1 MRYSIEDFNDFEN
14 DGFLYQL
21 PTDTMMLINKLSEMV
36 GAPTYQKTPIFSRNN
51 NIKKRNKHDNKNN
64 DYHTNNLNN
73 EWNMLRT
80 FKTTQITKGEN
91 KNINEVRTLLNKLTG
106 TNYDKIKPQIISII
120 DDNQHDEDN
129 SFHQIDRLSKAL
141 VNYDL
146 KIKPEIGKTLIWPA
160 EWTHAHRGEVL
171 NSGVKY
177 IITGW
182 MHFPTGELNE

>member
-1 MRYSIEDFNDFEN
+1 MRYAIEDFNDFEN

-91 KNINEVRTLLNKLTG
+91 KNINEVK
-106 TNYDKIKPQIISII
+106 KIS
-120 DDNQHDEDN
+120 NLMLRN
-129 SFHQIDRLSKAL
+129 
-141 VNYDL
+141 N
-146 KIKPEIGKTLIWPA
+146 
-160 EWTHAHRGEVL
+160 
-171 NSGVKY
+171 
-177 IITGW
+177 
-182 MHFPTGELNE
+182 